1 MFCPIQFSGISQISR
16 EKGRSSLKI
25 SARFWTTLVLLCP
38 DCVAEGAIV
47 PFARREQ
54 EACASFSCAF
64 HLEKDT
70 RVVRYPCPF
79 ILSTQKRPRG
89 IEGATGRGQLPTWR
103 KEDTGEERGEKEKK
117 ARLSRKLPLRLYGP
131 EERVIPF
138 NRGDWIFPRR
148 GELLA
153 QGAHGSADSPRS
165 PPSAR
170 NPHPGSR
177 CSPPPS
183 RSPSH
188 QPQPARHHP
197 PVSRGQQ
204 FRSRDGEL
212 PVATARR
219 DGGARTPQP
228 RWNWPAPRR
237 CRR

>member
-16 EKGRSSLKI
+16 EKGSSLKI
-25 SARFWTTLVLLCP
+25 SARFWTTLVLLCS
-38 DCVAEGAIV
+38 DCGRRSDRPFRTERARSMRILLVRVPSREGYSSRTISMPIHSFYTEA
-47 PFARREQ
+47 AKADRE
-54 EACASFSCAF
+54 
-64 HLEKDT
+64 
-70 RVVRYPCPF
+70 
-79 ILSTQKRPRG
+79 G
-89 IEGATGRGQLPTWR
+89 NGEGATSYVKERRHGRR
-103 KEDTGEERGEKEKK
+103 KGREREG
-117 ARLSRKLPLRLYGP
+117 RLSRKLPLRLYGP

-153 QGAHGSADSPRS
+153 QGAHGSADSPPLPPFRAQPTPGFPLFSS
-165 PPSAR
+165 PFP
-170 NPHPGSR
+170 
-177 CSPPPS
+177 
-183 RSPSH
+183 SPSH

-228 RWNWPAPRR
+228 QWNWPAPRR